1 MIFVIVFFNVDQIT
15 WFNHSEKENLQDE
28 DSENEQA
35 MLDRQTF
42 ISEEEIEEKDN
53 FEHLEAEDLENTE
66 PLEEEDKTE
75 TNSWKVTHSKKPNP
89 PAKKDAAEPAFKV
102 EDTTKDGPV
111 ETKDPLAENN
121 FVVKIKRMRKNS
133 GDG

>member
-1 MIFVIVFFNVDQIT
+1 MLIFVIVFFNVDQIT

-89 PAKKDAAEPAFKV
+89 PAKKTQRNRLSRSKTPQKTV
-102 EDTTKDGPV
+102 LWKQ
-111 ETKDPLAENN
+111 
-121 FVVKIKRMRKNS
+121 KIHWQKIIL
-133 GDG
+133 